1 MRWQGREEW
10 ALKLELFDYQE
21 AAAAVVSRHLI
32 KAARDHFD
40 DPADLTAVVLAAPT
54 GDFNI
59 PDWLCPTRFC

>member
-1 MRWQGREEW
+1 
-10 ALKLELFDYQE
+10 LKLELFDYQE
-21 AAAAVVSRHLI
+21 AAAAVVLGHLI

-40 DPADLTAVVLAAPT
+40 DPADLTAVVLAVLP